1 MAVSHA
7 LRCLI
12 IVLCALALAPAVVV
26 APSSQ
31 ECDASATCPADLLAS
46 ATGGIYSGGASAQ
59 TYKAGAPIKATICDL
74 ASKQKTNYRVARW
87 PLSRRSYPSPPV
99 VKIEGRIYSCDVGA
113 TTEPNT
119 CASNPADSGNSG
131 PITVEA
137 WQARPD
143 GTYSSLRSGV
153 EEGECRSTIDVSGG
167 NSSFQVETLAPG
179 SVGMFS
185 GIGPRGVD
193 LPPYGPPVIN
203 FFIQSQGHNSLL
215 VNIPVSA
222 KSFYGPDLRGPVMVG
237 SGSGKSGGASAQIS
251 SWNVEDN
258 GDISLSIDFFL
269 TARSSD
275 GNAGGDPTS
284 LSHIFCNSWFHGT
297 PSFFVEPIAVCAPSV
312 LDFFEL

>member
-1 MAVSHA
+1 MALSHA
-7 LRCLI
+7 LRCLM

-26 APSSQ
+26 ASSSQ

-59 TYKAGAPIKATICDL
+59 TYKAGAPIKTAICE
-74 ASKQKTNYRVARW
+74 SKQKTKYRVARW

-99 VKIEGRIYSCDVGA
+99 VKIVGRIHSCDVGA

-153 EEGECRSTIDVSGG
+153 EEGECRSTIHVSGG

-203 FFIQSQGHNSLL
+203 FFIQSQGHNPLL

-222 KSFYGPDLRGPVMVG
+222 KSFYGPDLRGPVMVS

-275 GNAGGDPTS
+275 GSVDNDSTA
-284 LSHIFCNSWFHGT
+284 LSDIFCNSWFHGT
-297 PSFFVEPIAVCAPSV
+297 PKSFFVESIAVCAPSV